1 MRYIPNLTE
10 KLPSKKWICST
21 LCLLSVLFSLSS
33 CSSVKTI
40 GLTCKERQI
49 EIYVDDEYLG
59 RDLVYY
65 TIPKGRKRIEVSCR
79 ENGIEVY
86 HRQINV
92 ENKKG
97 QLIELQ
103 IPKNYKYSNK
113 PY

>member
-1 MRYIPNLTE
+1 MLYIPHLME
-10 KLPSKKWICST
+10 SCSSKSWIYSA
-21 LCLLSVLFSLSS
+21 LCLLSLLFCSSS

-40 GLTCKERQI
+40 GLSCNERQI
-49 EIYVDDEYLG
+49 EIYVDNEYLG

-65 TIPKGRKRIEVSCR
+65 TIPKGRKHIEVSCR